1 MNRRSEQARDF
12 QKVLY
17 NLLVKLL
24 VDLEHIELEDI
35 GLVVGQ
41 RPNVRKGATQITM
54 HKLFDVGAYGSVANG
69 TGAGE
74 DIENHVAA
82 VYW

>member
-1 MNRRSEQARDF
+1 MFISFLPLSLLETAHIQLQDVHFLVEQAA
-12 QKVLY
+12 Y
-17 NLLVKLL
+17 
-24 VDLEHIELEDI
+24 I
-35 GLVVGQ
+35 GSC
-41 RPNVRKGATQITM
+41 PAQISM